1 MSVPVYDFAIANE
14 NTIANENEKLETL
27 DTETYY
33 PCCGKTICGGCL
45 YSCIKSGNY
54 ETCPY
59 CKSDRTCKTVDEKVE
74 DLMKR
79 VEANDANSI
88 YALGTFYYHGQ
99 LGLSQD
105 QEKAKELLMRA
116 AELGSS
122 HAHCLLGNVH
132 EEGGD
137 LKKAKFHYES
147 AAMAGN
153 DVARFNLGAMEM
165 KSSNGIRALKH
176 FMIGASTGCFQSMH
190 KLLKSY
196 EKGIVSRDAI
206 NSTLTAYN
214 NSCAEVRS
222 EARDSYIRII
232 AMSCN
237 GHL

>member
-1 MSVPVYDFAIANE
+1 
-14 NTIANENEKLETL
+14 
-27 DTETYY
+27 
-33 PCCGKTICGGCL
+33 
-45 YSCIKSGNY
+45 
-54 ETCPY
+54 
-59 CKSDRTCKTVDEKVE
+59 
-74 DLMKR
+74 
-79 VEANDANSI
+79 
-88 YALGTFYYHGQ
+88 
-99 LGLSQD
+99 
-105 QEKAKELLMRA
+105 
-116 AELGSS
+116 
-122 HAHCLLGNVH
+122 
-132 EEGGD
+132 
-137 LKKAKFHYES
+137 
-147 AAMAGN
+147 MAGN